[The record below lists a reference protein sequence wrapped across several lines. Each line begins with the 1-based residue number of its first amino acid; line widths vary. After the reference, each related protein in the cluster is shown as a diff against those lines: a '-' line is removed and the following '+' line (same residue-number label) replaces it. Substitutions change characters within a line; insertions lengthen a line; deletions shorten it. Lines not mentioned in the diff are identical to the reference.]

1 MENVIVLG
9 SRERYQIYMPDFVAG
24 LPIRVSYFP
33 TTTPWQEIAA
43 AVPDAVA
50 MAADAITPVPGEFI
64 RALPNLKMIHS
75 DGVGFNAID
84 VKAAAEQGVYV
95 CNCKGCNAD
104 AVAEST
110 VMLMLM
116 VTRFAVPGYRAV
128 VEGRQMA
135 YKQHIMSA
143 DVPEF
148 ADHAIGLVGL
158 GDIATA
164 TAKRLAPFGNKLY
177 YYAPHRRSP
186 EVEAALNVTYLPL
199 EEMAAACDIL
209 SLHCAVTP
217 ETTEMVND
225 ALLARMK
232 PGSYLINT
240 SRGQLVDNDAVR
252 RALIS
257 GHLAGAGFD
266 TLYPEPTP
274 GDHPLVALP
283 QEVRDRVAYAPHLGG
298 NTGPAFRRAYLCI
311 WENIRRVVEQ
321 QRPTNVVNG
330 L

>member
-1 MENVIVLG
+1 MEHVIVIG
-9 SRERYQIYMPDFVAG
+9 SRQRYEVYMPDFVPS
-24 LPIRVSYFP
+24 LPIKISYFP
-33 TTTPWQEIAA
+33 VDTPWEEIARA
-43 AVPDAVA
+43 APDAIVL
-50 MAADAITPVPGEFI
+50 AADAITPVPAELI
-64 RALPNLKMIHS
+64 RALPRLKMIHS

-84 VKAAAEQGVYV
+84 VAAARELGVFV

-104 AVAEST
+104 AVAESA

-128 VEGRQMA
+128 IEGRQMA
-135 YKQHIMSA
+135 YKEYIMSSA
-143 DVPEF
+143 VPEF

-158 GDIATA
+158 GDIAVA

-177 YYAPHRRSP
+177 YYAPHRRAP
-186 EVEAALNVTYLPL
+186 EVEASLHVTYLPL

-217 ETTEMVND
+217 ETTGMMDE
-225 ALLARMK
+225 ALLAKMK

-240 SRGQLVDNDAVR
+240 SRGQLVDNEAVR
-252 RALIS
+252 AALIS

-283 QEVRDRVAYAPHLGG
+283 PDVRDRVAYAPHLGG

-311 WENIRRVVEQ
+311 WENVRRVAEG
-321 QRPTNVVNG
+321 QRPVNIVNG